1 LKQIFFGAVIG
12 LANIIPGVSGGT
24 FALILGIYPE
34 MLEALGSYDARFF
47 KEGLSWVKRPRW
59 HGFKTLVLTRHTRFL
74 MRLLVGA
81 LAAIFLLSQG
91 LKYSLENHYSVTYG
105 FFLGLI
111 LFSIPIPYR
120 LLTDKRPSIAF
131 WLLVGVGVTL
141 FISIQVDP
149 SAKLLEKS
157 LHYRSL
163 LEGAGADSAIRY
175 TFSEYLS
182 IFFMGVLAI
191 SAMVL
196 PGISGSFVLLLF
208 GNFYPVIT
216 ALSRMS
222 HFYPEDIFYL
232 GTFGVGCLVGAAVFI
247 RIFNYVFARFKNQT
261 IFFLIGLMLGS
272 LYALWPFKAYRLVD
286 LYVKANDGI
295 SLMTG
300 YRLYSNRL
308 AWWQDFGE
316 LVPVFGAFVVGAIV
330 MLIFNRYEKGKGG
343 L

>member
-1 LKQIFFGAVIG
+1 M
-12 LANIIPGVSGGT
+12 LA
-24 FALILGIYPE
+24 
-34 MLEALGSYDARFF
+34 ALGSYDARFV
-47 KEGLSWVKRPRW
+47 KGVLEWMKRPRW
-59 HGFKTLVLTRHTRFL
+59 HEFKTLVLTRQTFFL

-91 LKYSLENHYSVTYG
+91 LKYSMENHYSITYG
-105 FFLGLI
+105 LFLGLI

-120 LLTDKRPSIAF
+120 LLTDKRPSTAL
-131 WLLVGVGVTL
+131 WLLVGVGLTL

-149 SAKLLEKS
+149 SSKLLEKS
-157 LHYRSL
+157 LHYRSI
-163 LEGAGADSAIRY
+163 LEGAGADAAVRY

-182 IFFMGVLAI
+182 IFFMGVLAV

-208 GNFYPVIT
+208 GNYYPVIT
-216 ALSRMS
+216 ALSRIS
-222 HFYPEDIFYL
+222 RIYPEDIFYL
-232 GTFGVGCLVGAAVFI
+232 GTFGMGCLAGTAVFV
-247 RIFNYVFARFKNQT
+247 RIFNYVFARFKDQT

-295 SLMTG
+295 ALVAG

-308 AWWQDFGE
+308 AWWEGFGE
-316 LVPVFGAFVVGAIV
+316 LAPVVGAFVVGGIV
-330 MLIFNRYEKGKGG
+330 MLIFNRYEKGKGA